1 MRGILAAAG
10 AASITAACAITAPN
24 VMLTANVLT
33 VTGYTAGGTLHF
45 DMSEMFQGAYCS
57 ESSGNTCTPVR
68 YLSGLPVVGEADGLR
83 ALTSAIR
90 TAQAPTTV
98 VGFSQGALISS
109 AWLEDNAGKAGA
121 PATED
126 LSFVLV
132 ANPLRKYGGVRPV
145 YDLGDPTPETDY
157 SVLDIAIEYDGAADF
172 PDDPFNLLALAN
184 AFAGFQYV
192 HISRYDDVDLEN
204 AEKLVWQDGNTTYV
218 LIRSQNIPLLEPL
231 RILGLNELAD
241 RLNDPLKAIIDSAY
255 DRDYPGLIDPESH
268 DDVLQ
273 QFSVQDD
280 AEDDTDTPIFTSLM
294 AERGAQSDDAT
305 DDDVSTAGIDAP
317 PADTAIDTSTDTD
330 PDDRSIADL
339 EDDPSAD
346 DDSNDDTADDVDEDD
361 DVAEDTDEDADL
373 AEEEDAAEDLHE
385 SEDTD
390 DSRTDERSSN
400 GDEPARSAADAS
412 DSDSGDPDSSDSDS
426 ESESESESS
435 AD

>member
-57 ESSGNTCTPVR
+57 EASGNTCTPVR

-121 PATED
+121 PAPED

-145 YDLGDPTPETDY
+145 YDLGDPTPDTNY

-192 HISRYDDVDLEN
+192 HIHRYDDVDLEN

-255 DRDYPGLIDPESH
+255 DRDYPGLIDPASH

-273 QFSVQDD
+273 QFSVQD
-280 AEDDTDTPIFTSLM
+280 AIEDDTDTPIFSSLM
-294 AERGAQSDDAT
+294 AERGAQSDAT
-305 DDDVSTAGIDAP
+305 VDDDVSTVVIEDP
-317 PADTAIDTSTDTD
+317 PSDTAIDTSTDTD
-330 PDDRSIADL
+330 VDDSSISDL
-339 EDDPSAD
+339 EADPSAG
-346 DDSNDDTADDVDEDD
+346 DDSNDDTASEDPQSGQDDDTDD
-361 DVAEDTDEDADL
+361 DVTED
-373 AEEEDAAEDLHE
+373 E
-385 SEDTD
+385 SEVD
-390 DSRTDERSSN
+390 DSDVDQDEESSRTDEQPSDD
-400 GDEPARSAADAS
+400 DEPTRSTNDSS
-412 DSDSGDPDSSDSDS
+412 DSDRADSGPSDSDSDS
-426 ESESESESS
+426 ESS

>member
-121 PATED
+121 PAPED

-145 YDLGDPTPETDY
+145 YDLGDTTPESDY

-192 HISRYDDVDLEN
+192 HIYRYDDVDLEN
-204 AEKLVWQDGNTTYV
+204 SEKLVWQDGNTTYV

-280 AEDDTDTPIFTSLM
+280 TEDDADTSIFSSLM
-294 AERGAQSDDAT
+294 AEHEAQSDDAT
-305 DDDVSTAGIDAP
+305 DDDVSTVVIDAP
-317 PADTAIDTSTDTD
+317 PADTAVDTSTDTD
-330 PDDRSIADL
+330 PDDPSISDL
-339 EDDPSAD
+339 EADPSAD
-346 DDSNDDTADDVDEDD
+346 DDSDDSNDDTASEDPQSGQDEGDTADDVAKDDSDVDDADSDDSDADEDE
-361 DVAEDTDEDADL
+361 AGSGTDEQS
-373 AEEEDAAEDLHE
+373 
-385 SEDTD
+385 SEDDKPARSTD
-390 DSRTDERSSN
+390 DS
-400 GDEPARSAADAS
+400 S
-412 DSDSGDPDSSDSDS
+412 DSDRADSGSSDSDS
-426 ESESESESS
+426 ESS